1 MIKGIRKKVAFALS
15 MIVSGAFG
23 FLFTGP
29 KGVTT
34 NDVDS
39 LLEKPI
45 FSIEK
50 ASADGAGGDCCC
62 GCDTGIEL
70 PPSETS
76 AAWVFV
82 DIDAIDPY

>member
-1 MIKGIRKKVAFALS
+1 MIKGIRKKVVFAIS
-15 MIVSGAFG
+15 MLVSGAFG
-23 FLFTGP
+23 FMFTGT

-34 NDVDS
+34 QDVDS

-62 GCDTGIEL
+62 GCDAGGGD
-70 PPSETS
+70 PPSTPGS
-76 AAWVFV
+76 AWVHI
-82 DIDAIDPY
+82 DIDEIEP